1 VELNMKIPVTEL
13 VKVERDSN
21 SKEILEKLKKTL
33 EKVGIKVIKTN

>member
-1 VELNMKIPVTEL
+1 MKIPVTEL

-21 SKEILEKLKKTL
+21 GKEILEKLKKTL

>member
-1 VELNMKIPVTEL
+1 MKIPVTEL
-13 VKVERDSN
+13 VKVERDYN

>member
-1 VELNMKIPVTEL
+1 MELNMKTPVTEL

>member
-1 VELNMKIPVTEL
+1 MKTPVTEL

-21 SKEILEKLKKTL
+21 SKEILDKLKKTL